1 MQSNS
6 ILIVDD
12 DYNICDLVRLYLEKE
27 GFTVDIANNGNIA
40 LDKFHKSTPSLI
52 LLDIMLP
59 GMDGFKVLKR
69 IREINPSIGVI
80 ILSARGQEFDKVN
93 GLTLGADDYVVK
105 PFSPSEL
112 IARID
117 ALVRRLSVQSTNNST
132 ILESYKFKLDL
143 SSRQFYKENKEI
155 ELTQVEFSLI
165 KFFLE
170 NQHKALSRDKIL
182 NVVWGR
188 NYFGDWKTV
197 DVNISR
203 LRQKLEDNPS
213 SPEYLNTV
221 RGFGYRW
228 GKDN

>member
-1 MQSNS
+1 MVRVLVVEDEEDIRDFLIINLKRAGYES
-6 ILIVDD
+6 IEVGTGEEAIELLGRDAAFRV
-12 DYNICDLVRLYLEKE
+12 V
-27 GFTVDIANNGNIA
+27 
-40 LDKFHKSTPSLI
+40 

-69 IREINPSIGVI
+69 IRERNPSVGVI
-80 ILSARGQEFDKVN
+80 MLSARGQEFDKVN
-93 GLTLGADDYVVK
+93 GLSLGADDYVVK

-117 ALVRRLSVQSTNNST
+117 ALVRRLSVQSTDTSM
-132 ILESYKFKLDL
+132 ILESYQFKLDL
-143 SSRQFYKENKEI
+143 SSRRFYKGDMEI
-155 ELTQVEFSLI
+155 ELTQVEFSLV

-170 NQHKALSRDKIL
+170 NQHKALSRDEIL
-182 NVVWGR
+182 NAVWGR

-203 LRQKLEDNPS
+203 IRQKLEDNPS
-213 SPEYLNTV
+213 VPVYLNTV